1 MEDIKMTL
9 EDLAEQVLATVYE
22 FSEDG
27 DADCIILL
35 EDAIDSG
42 KDLEFAIDAAISYL
56 HDCDCEDVDYY
67 QNKLDQ
73 ITEDSD
79 EDV

>member
-1 MEDIKMTL
+1 MTL
-9 EDLAEQVLATVYE
+9 DYLAEQILATVYE

-35 EDAIDSG
+35 EDALDSG
-42 KDLEFAIDAAISYL
+42 KDLEFAIDAGISYL
-56 HDCDCEDVDYY
+56 KDCDCEDVDYY

>member
-1 MEDIKMTL
+1 MTL

-27 DADCIILL
+27 DADCIIIL

-42 KDLEFAIDAAISYL
+42 KDLEFAIDAGISYL
-56 HDCDCEDVDYY
+56 NDCDCEDVNYY